1 MDEAKEKMSWDCLST
16 VLLWYSVRLQIDTAV
31 SGRQCLECVKTTRY
45 DVIFLDHM
53 MPEMDGIETLQNMK
67 LLKDKLNREVQVI
80 MLTANAIVGA
90 KEEYIQAGF
99 TDYLTKPIQETELLT
114 MLLKYLPDLVL

>member
-67 LLKDKLNREVQVI
+67 LLKDKLNREVPVI
-80 MLTANAIVGA
+80 MLTANAIVGPR
-90 KEEYIQAGF
+90 KNIFRQALQ
-99 TDYLTKPIQETELLT
+99 TT
-114 MLLKYLPDLVL
+114 

>member
-67 LLKDKLNREVQVI
+67 LLKDKLNREVPVI